1 MPEWILIL
9 TITSG
14 APAIDHI
21 EGFASKEQCESA
33 GRAWADLPMKLGS
46 KAVYICVERGSK
58 R

>member
-9 TITSG
+9 TITYN
-14 APAIDHI
+14 APIIDHI
-21 EGFASKEQCESA
+21 EGFPSKEQCESA

-46 KAVYICVERGSK
+46 KGAYVCVERGPK